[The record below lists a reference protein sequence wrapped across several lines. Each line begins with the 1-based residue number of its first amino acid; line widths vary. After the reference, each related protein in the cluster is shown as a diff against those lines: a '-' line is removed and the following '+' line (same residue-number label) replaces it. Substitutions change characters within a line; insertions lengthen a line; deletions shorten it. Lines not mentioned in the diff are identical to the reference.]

1 VHTDFKAAVFELYRK
16 EVTMLKKRSLKN
28 RYFRFLKRFWPM
40 PALAALLVS
49 LASCSSRAASTGAPS
64 STPPTPD
71 MHRLGPSLGVEPWH
85 DWHLQLLPT
94 ELHLSPEFRFSCSPL
109 VALPPSLLLDEADE
123 VLDTLEPLA
132 SCLTLGPMA
141 RERLYLAGPSE
152 LPGRWAAP
160 LQGAGRADELR
171 SILTLLGVPFE
182 NVVTHDLDSG
192 QHVEL
197 GVEDG
202 ASKPAG

>member
-1 VHTDFKAAVFELYRK
+1 
-16 EVTMLKKRSLKN
+16 MLRKRSLKN
-28 RYFRFLKRFWPM
+28 RYLRFLKRFWPM
-40 PALAALLVS
+40 PALAALFAS
-49 LASCSSRAASTGAPS
+49 LASCTSSAASTSAPS
-64 STPPTPD
+64 STPPAPD
-71 MHRLGPSLGVEPWH
+71 MMNRVGPSLGVEPRH
-85 DWHLQLLPT
+85 DWHPQLLPT

-123 VLDTLEPLA
+123 VLDALEPLA

-152 LPGRWAAP
+152 LPGRWMAP

-171 SILTLLGVPFE
+171 STLTLLGVPFE
-182 NVVTHDLDSG
+182 NVVTHDVDSG
-192 QHVEL
+192 QHVEV

-202 ASKPAG
+202 SS